1 MRLQFLCVH
10 HVKIEQW
17 DIHDNHTDLISLI
30 HRLMC
35 DMKNTIIL
43 FLLDQG
49 DDDDAERFISEK
61 SWSLIKFDF
70 LSLLIINIF

>member
-1 MRLQFLCVH
+1 
-10 HVKIEQW
+10 
-17 DIHDNHTDLISLI
+17 
-30 HRLMC
+30 MC

-70 LSLLIINIF
+70 LSLLITNIF